1 MVASNN
7 DYMTSAVQTVYLSNE
22 DKVIAKIARERDEF
36 LRSEAYRDNL
46 LKEQSA
52 TIAEQNATIAEQND
66 TIAEQNDTI
75 ARLQAEIEFLKQNNK

>member
-7 DYMTSAVQTVYLSNE
+7 DCMTSAVQTVYLSNE

-46 LKEQSA
+46 IKEQSA
-52 TIAEQNATIAEQND
+52 TIAEQNNTIAEQNE
-66 TIAEQNDTI
+66 TIAEQNETI
-75 ARLQAEIEFLKQNNK
+75 AKLRAEIESLKQK